1 MYIGKINSY
10 GNSIMQANSPLLKA
24 LNQLQSLQTVKNVQR
39 NFDTVSIS
47 TDSQRNANKE
57 ELKIYQPNGN
67 QMRSLLPEGMS
78 GTKAEPDKRL
88 QMQIF
93 TSASEESDYTKQ
105 DALMN
110 QYMKQYRIEGK
121 IVGDTF
127 VSDST
132 EPVHLILPEMIS
144 EEELSAYEEK
154 LSQNGIG
161 DDIDWRGV
169 EDDFNQMGVRFDNAE
184 KLEDKSNYLASRFA
198 VLKDRIDTQYTGEEH
213 TSQMDTLNRVFNN
226 AKEEMANTYA
236 KEIGGF
242 YENMGQSG
250 AAEDMKN
257 SVLALIDQKTAAFE
271 SHLANSGEYADLKRT
286 EERWLVQ
293 DDGYMAAR
301 LREDRN
307 AADQSEQTKDTEDVY
322 SAGDLMLA
330 GVYARTLTSQ
340 LQSAGESW
348 YNNTDDSVLGENLA
362 AQNQEVNATI
372 NQAEVSDKMEDLMKN
387 IFKPFMDKLMDKLDQ
402 RIDEQKNAVAK
413 DSWMSGT
420 VRTQSIDRNKVYA
433 AYQNAIGAGNG
444 F

>member
-1 MYIGKINSY
+1 MYIGKTNFY
-10 GNSIMQANSPLLKA
+10 GNSLMSVKSPLSQA
-24 LNQLQSLQTVKNVQR
+24 LNRLKSLQTVKNVQR
-39 NFDTVSIS
+39 NFDTVSI
-47 TDSQRNANKE
+47 TTEAQRNLDNNN
-57 ELKIYQPNGN
+57 LNIYQPNGN
-67 QMRSLLPEGMS
+67 QMRTLFPDGITY
-78 GTKAEPDKRL
+78 TKASPDKQL
-88 QMQIF
+88 QMEI
-93 TSASEESDYTKQ
+93 SPSSEKSDYTKQ

-132 EPVHLILPEMIS
+132 EPVRLILPEMIS

-169 EDDFNQMGVRFDNAE
+169 EDDFNQMGVRLDNAE

-198 VLKDRIDTQYTGEEH
+198 VLKDRIDAQYTGEEH

-236 KEIGGF
+236 NEIGGF

-293 DDGYMAAR
+293 DDGYMAAW
-301 LREDRN
+301 LREDRK
-307 AADQSEQTKDTEDVY
+307 AADQSEQTKDTEGVY

-348 YNNTDDSVLGENLA
+348 YNNTDDSVLGKNLA

-372 NQAEVSDKMEDLMKN
+372 NQVEVSDKMENLMKN

-402 RIDEQKNAVAK
+402 RIDEQKDAVAK

-420 VRTQSIDRNKVYA
+420 VRTQSIDRNKVYT